1 MKEPA
6 DREQGQVLV
15 AFVLTA
21 TFLLAMIG
29 LAIDV
34 GMAYLVKT
42 KLSAAVDAAA
52 LAAGKVA
59 PQGQESAGAEAARF
73 FSVNYPDG
81 LLGAR
86 VAAPTTVVMEEDQS
100 WNVTVSATA
109 LLPSYFAKAVG
120 ARQFTVSASATSTL
134 SPVDLVL
141 VLATPERPGDQAL
154 EAAKAAAGRFLE
166 NFNPESDRV
175 GLIRFASG
183 VEARDEF
190 RIREKRGFDLRR
202 MQDYLA
208 GPETREPGYAAAG
221 EALRVAK
228 AQLDSLPKPRQ
239 SKQRLIVLF
248 AAGAPNGMAA
258 RFETGAGG
266 VVGAL
271 SSQSDGLYPLYDR
284 DEVSSPLR
292 RSALPFNTLPETD
305 WSGTVSVKSFNAVRE
320 LLPVANSFDEQRC
333 NVDRAARNMAENV
346 ADAARGESGLQGY
359 PITIHTIGRG
369 SKLSQLEV
377 ACPSY
382 GNNEKG
388 ENIMRRLANVNG
400 VDTYNAN
407 QPSGMYVA
415 AEPETFDAAFRKVA
429 ASVLRLSR

>member
-6 DREQGQVLV
+6 GREMGQVLV

-42 KLSAAVDAAA
+42 KLRAAVDAAA

-59 PQGQESAGAEAARF
+59 PQGQETAGAEAARF
-73 FSVNYPDG
+73 FAVNYPDG

-120 ARQFTVSASATSTL
+120 ARRFTVSASATTTL

-166 NFNPESDRV
+166 NFNPQSDRV
-175 GLIRFASG
+175 GLIRFAAG

-208 GPETREPGYAAAG
+208 APEVREPGYATAA
-221 EALRVAK
+221 EALRVAR
-228 AQLDSLPKPRQ
+228 AQLDFLPKPRQ
-239 SKQRLIVLF
+239 SKRRIIVLF
-248 AAGAPNGMAA
+248 AAGAPNGVAA
-258 RFETGAGG
+258 RFETGTGEA
-266 VVGAL
+266 VGAL
-271 SSQSDGLYPLYDR
+271 SSQDGALYPLYDR
-284 DEVSSPLR
+284 DQVSSPLR
-292 RSALPFNTLPETD
+292 RSVLSLKTLPETD
-305 WSGTVSVKSFNAVRE
+305 WSGTVPVGSFNAARV
-320 LLPVANSFDEQRC
+320 LLPVANSFEEEKC

-346 ADAARGESGLQGY
+346 ANAARDESGLQGY
-359 PITIHTIGRG
+359 PITIHVIGRG
-369 SKLSQLEV
+369 SKLSQLEL

-400 VDTYNAN
+400 VDTYNVN

-415 AEPETFDAAFRKVA
+415 AEPEEFDAAFRKVA

>member
-6 DREQGQVLV
+6 GREKGQVLV
-15 AFVLTA
+15 AFVLAA

-34 GMAYLVKT
+34 GMGYLVKT

-52 LAAGKVA
+52 LAAGKAA
-59 PQGQESAGAEAARF
+59 PQGEETAGVEAARF
-73 FSVNYPDG
+73 FAANYPDG
-81 LLGAR
+81 LLGAT
-86 VAAPTTVVMEEDQS
+86 VAAPTTVVMEQDQS

-109 LLPSYFAKAVG
+109 QLPLYFAKAVG
-120 ARQFTVSASATSTL
+120 ARQFTVRASATATL

-141 VLATPERPGDQAL
+141 VLATPEKPGDPAL
-154 EAAKAAAGRFLE
+154 EAAKAAASRFLE
-166 NFNPESDRV
+166 DFNPESDRI

-183 VEARDEF
+183 VEAPDEF

-202 MQDYLA
+202 MQEYLA
-208 GPETREPGYAAAG
+208 ATEAREPGYAAAE

-228 AQLDSLPKPRQ
+228 EQLDSLPKPRQ
-239 SKQRLIVLF
+239 SKRRIIVLF

-258 RFETGAGG
+258 RFATGTGET
-266 VVGAL
+266 VGAL
-271 SSQSDGLYPLYDR
+271 SSQDAGLYPLYQR

-292 RSALPFNTLPETD
+292 RSALSLNTLPETD
-305 WSGTVSVKSFNAVRE
+305 WSGTVSLDSFNGVRE
-320 LLPVANSFDEQRC
+320 LLPVANSFDEQKC

-359 PITIHTIGRG
+359 PIIIHVIGRG
-369 SKLSQLEV
+369 TKLSEIEA

-400 VDTYNAN
+400 VDTYNAI
-407 QPSGMYVA
+407 QPSGKYVW
-415 AEPETFDAAFRKVA
+415 AEPEEFDAAFRKIA
-429 ASVLRLSR
+429 TSALRLSR

>member
-6 DREQGQVLV
+6 GREKGQVLV

-59 PQGQESAGAEAARF
+59 PQGEETAGAEAARF
-73 FSVNYPDG
+73 FAANYPDG
-81 LLGAR
+81 LLGAQ
-86 VAAPTTVVMEEDQS
+86 VAAPTTVVTEVDQS

-120 ARQFTVSASATSTL
+120 TRQFAVSASATTTL
-134 SPVDLVL
+134 APVDLVL

-154 EAAKAAAGRFLE
+154 ETAKAAAGRFLE

-208 GPETREPGYAAAG
+208 APEAREPGYAAAE

-239 SKQRLIVLF
+239 SKRRIIVLF
-248 AAGAPNGMAA
+248 AAGAPNAMAA
-258 RFETGAGG
+258 RFETGTGEA
-266 VVGAL
+266 VGAL
-271 SSQSDGLYPLYDR
+271 SSQDTGLYPLYQR
-284 DEVSSPLR
+284 DEVSSLLR
-292 RSALPFNTLPETD
+292 RSALSLNTLPETD
-305 WSGTVSVKSFNAVRE
+305 WSGTVPVKSFNAARE
-320 LLPVANSFDEQRC
+320 LLPLANSFDEQKC

-359 PITIHTIGRG
+359 PITIHVIGRG
-369 SKLSQLEV
+369 SKLSQLEA

-407 QPSGMYVA
+407 QPSGIYVS
-415 AEPETFDAAFRKVA
+415 AEPEEFDAAFRRVA
-429 ASVLRLSR
+429 TSVLRLSR

>member
-6 DREQGQVLV
+6 GGEKGQVLV

-21 TFLLAMIG
+21 TLLLAMIG
-29 LAIDV
+29 MAIDI

-59 PQGQESAGAEAARF
+59 PQGEATAGAEAARF
-73 FSVNYPDG
+73 FAVNYPDG

-120 ARQFTVSASATSTL
+120 ARQFTVSASATATQ

-141 VLATPERPGDQAL
+141 VLATPEKPGDQAL
-154 EAAKAAAGRFLE
+154 AAAKAAASRFLD
-166 NFNPESDRV
+166 NLNPESDRV

-190 RIREKRGFDLRR
+190 RIREKRGFDRRR

-208 GPETREPGYAAAG
+208 SPEAREPGYASAA
-221 EALRVAK
+221 EALRCAK
-228 AQLDSLPKPRQ
+228 AQLDSLPRPRQ
-239 SKQRLIVLF
+239 SKRRVIVLF

-258 RFETGAGG
+258 RFETGGG
-266 VVGAL
+266 EVVGAL
-271 SSQSDGLYPLYDR
+271 SSQGDGLYPLYER

-292 RSALPFNTLPETD
+292 RSALSLNTLPDTD
-305 WSGTVSVKSFNAVRE
+305 WSGTVPVKSFNAARE
-320 LLPVANSFDEQRC
+320 LLPVANTFDEQRC

-346 ADAARGESGLQGY
+346 ANAARDESGLQGY

-369 SKLSQLEV
+369 SKLGQLEV

-382 GNNEKG
+382 GDNEKG

-400 VDTYNAN
+400 VDTYDAN
-407 QPSGMYVA
+407 QPSGIYVA
-415 AEPETFDAAFRKVA
+415 AEPEAFDAAFAKVA
-429 ASVLRLSR
+429 SSVLRLSR